1 MNDEGFLEDINHIL
15 YSGVMPNSFGKDE
28 IPGIIDAV
36 SAKARIAGRLR

>member
-1 MNDEGFLEDINHIL
+1 MKDEGFLEDINNIL
-15 YSGVMPNSFGKDE
+15 SSGVMPNSFGKDK